1 MVMRYKSKINSII
14 LFIFLGFTSDLSAQS
29 WNFVKEEDGIKLFT
43 RKEAGNTIK
52 SFKGVMDVPSTM
64 DKVRDLL
71 GNVKNNDWWDKDLRQ
86 IKILIFEKDKYFQY
100 YLVYHVPWPFT
111 DRDLCVESK
120 MTTDSLTGEMVILNT
135 PLANVIPEKPGL
147 IRIKKYLQKWT
158 AQQLKN
164 GIIRITLEGYIDPAG
179 DIPDWVYNMMINESS
194 IKVMRRVQKLVQ

>member
-1 MVMRYKSKINSII
+1 MRYKSKINSII